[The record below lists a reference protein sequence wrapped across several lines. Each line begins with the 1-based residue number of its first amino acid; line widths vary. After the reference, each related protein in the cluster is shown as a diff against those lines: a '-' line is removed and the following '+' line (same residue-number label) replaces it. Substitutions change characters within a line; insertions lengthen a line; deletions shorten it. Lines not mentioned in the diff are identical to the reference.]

1 MRKTKKVLSI
11 VVSTFMIAALF
22 AGCGEN
28 KINDQSQSPSAETET
43 SPEISASPT
52 LDPKSISGKLTMWHF
67 NKDEAPNIEKSFEA
81 AYKGIDLKVTVISDR
96 DQQYINKLTSA
107 IRSGSGV
114 PDIFTGESAFVK
126 RLVEMPGAWADITER
141 AETVSGDMAPYTVQ
155 VGTDTKGVVR
165 ALSHQITAGGI
176 GYKKAVAKKYLGT
189 DDPEAIAEML
199 SSQSKIIETAKK
211 LKDASGGKVALFP
224 SWEEMKKVALGGR
237 SKGWVVDGKLNIDQK
252 VIDLIEFSK
261 TMRDNK
267 YESGFDAFQP
277 GWASAIAADEQAMC
291 WAVPTWGVPWII
303 GSNDTKAKNGGRW
316 SICNAATPYFWGG
329 TWYGIYDK
337 SENKDLAWEFIKW
350 WTSDKQHLSDWNKQT
365 GDIPNSL
372 SQLKEGSTSS
382 DVDAIT
388 GQNLYKFYEPMV
400 SGINGAV
407 LTQYDDTIENAF
419 NNIMKSY
426 LAGKIKSRDE
436 VISKFKTQVKQNLKD
451 ITIE

>member
-1 MRKTKKVLSI
+1 
-11 VVSTFMIAALF
+11 
-22 AGCGEN
+22 
-28 KINDQSQSPSAETET
+28 
-43 SPEISASPT
+43 
-52 LDPKSISGKLTMWHF
+52 
-67 NKDEAPNIEKSFEA
+67 
-81 AYKGIDLKVTVISDR
+81 
-96 DQQYINKLTSA
+96 
-107 IRSGSGV
+107 
-114 PDIFTGESAFVK
+114 
-126 RLVEMPGAWADITER
+126 
-141 AETVSGDMAPYTVQ
+141 
-155 VGTDTKGVVR
+155 
-165 ALSHQITAGGI
+165 
-176 GYKKAVAKKYLGT
+176 
-189 DDPEAIAEML
+189 ML

-211 LKDASGGKVALFP
+211 LKDASGGKFALFP

-337 SENKDLAWEFIKW
+337 SENKDLAWNSSMVDIRQATLKRLE
-350 WTSDKQHLSDWNKQT
+350 QAN